1 MSFYIYTIYKYGYF
15 LLRNFNSFLD
25 IVTVTELISNT
36 DFLYF
41 LKFWQSRQAITNFF
55 YFLPKKQNQKKNLEL
70 FKVKFKTSKLIGK

>member
-41 LKFWQSRQAITNFF
+41 LKFWQYRQAITNFC
-55 YFLPKKQNQKKNLEL
+55 YFFPKKQNQKITLNYLR
-70 FKVKFKTSKLIGK
+70 

>member
-1 MSFYIYTIYKYGYF
+1 MSFYIYTIYKYGYGTLIRF
-15 LLRNFNSFLD
+15 FD

-55 YFLPKKQNQKKNLEL
+55 YFLPKKQQQKKPW
-70 FKVKFKTSKLIGK
+70 II

>member
-1 MSFYIYTIYKYGYF
+1 MGIFYYGTLIRF
-15 LLRNFNSFLD
+15 FD

-55 YFLPKKQNQKKNLEL
+55 YFLPKKQNKK
-70 FKVKFKTSKLIGK
+70 KPWII

>member
-36 DFLYF
+36 GFLYF
-41 LKFWQSRQAITNFF
+41 LKFWQYRQAIANFC
-55 YFLPKKQNQKKNLEL
+55 YFFPKKQNKK
-70 FKVKFKTSKLIGK
+70 KTLNYLR

>member
-1 MSFYIYTIYKYGYF
+1 MSFYIYTIYKYGYGTLIRF
-15 LLRNFNSFLD
+15 FD

-55 YFLPKKQNQKKNLEL
+55 YFLPKKRNKKNPW
-70 FKVKFKTSKLIGK
+70 II